1 MVSIS
6 AFIVLL
12 IFTLEATP
20 FAPMLMFG
28 ASSTLIYAA
37 VIGLAALSLV
47 AIKRIKFTAIVFIL
61 LALAIN
67 EFVMG
72 NLHGIASINFVRIT
86 AASLAAIMIFSSVA
100 IYDRTIDFVKV
111 SHALVVYGFLITV
124 LAVAILGTNVLHLP
138 YSFSDESVF
147 RKVDYMGELRL
158 RSLLI
163 FNFTL
168 NATPTLN
175 VLDLDVLPSGV
186 APEPHINFSFMLVCM
201 LLLMR
206 SGRLSKR
213 LMIASIAALVLSLSS
228 SNTVGL
234 AAAVLVT
241 ALLYMFNN
249 FSSRRMA
256 LSLLLL
262 TAAAVGT
269 YIWQTGLLT
278 QGSVSILFR
287 SYDRSIA
294 ESYATIVRF
303 FAVGSGTYP
312 LEAVPHYF
320 NDFRFFPLSFTS
332 FLLFVSVLAAI
343 FWRLYKVAK
352 QLLYVDI
359 FLLSYA
365 FAYSLKSFGVMIFQ
379 PYIILAIL
387 IVLYRT
393 ELAVG
398 KRPTQKARATSN
410 VIKHATQPATQGA

>member
-12 IFTLEATP
+12 VLTLEATP
-20 FAPMLMFG
+20 FAPILMFG
-28 ASSTLIYAA
+28 SSATVIYAA
-37 VIGLAALSLV
+37 VIVLAALSLV
-47 AIKRIKFTAIVFIL
+47 AIKRIKLTLIVFIL

-67 EFVMG
+67 ELVMG
-72 NLHGIASINFVRIT
+72 SLNGISSINFVRIT
-86 AASLAAIMIFSSVA
+86 AATLAAIMILSSVA
-100 IYDRTIDFVKV
+100 IYDRTIDFVKI
-111 SHALVVYGFLITV
+111 SHAFVVYGFLATV
-124 LAVAILGTNVLHLP
+124 LAVAFIGSNVLHLP
-138 YSFSDESVF
+138 FSFSDESVF

-175 VLDLDVLPSGV
+175 LMNLDVLPSGV

-206 SGRLSKR
+206 SGKLSKR
-213 LMIASIAALVLSLSS
+213 LMIASLAALTLSLSS
-228 SNTVGL
+228 SNTIGL
-234 AAAVLVT
+234 AGAVLVT
-241 ALLYMFNN
+241 GLLYMFNN

-256 LSLLLL
+256 LGLLLL
-262 TAAAVGT
+262 TVAVGGI
-269 YIWQTGLLT
+269 YIWQSGLLT
-278 QGSVSILFR
+278 QGSVNILFR

-303 FAVGSGTYP
+303 FSVGSGTYP

-320 NDFRFFPLSFTS
+320 NDFRFFPLSLSS
-332 FLLFVSVLAAI
+332 FLLFMAVLVAI

-398 KRPTQKARATSN
+398 KRPARKVRATPN
-410 VIKHATQPATQGA
+410 VATHTAQPAAQGA